1 MKAAIVKPL
10 LKKTSLELNVL
21 KNFRPVSN
29 MSFVS
34 KLTDK
39 IVLDQLL
46 CHLDQNNLWH
56 TFQSAYRP
64 KHSTETVLLRVFN
77 DLLTAS
83 DSGSIYI
90 LTLLNLSAAFDTI
103 DSKHFWYL

>member
-1 MKAAIVKPL
+1 M
-10 LKKTSLELNVL
+10 LE
-21 KNFRPVSN
+21 NFRPVSN

-34 KLTDK
+34 KLIDK
-39 IVLDQLL
+39 IILDLLL
-46 CHLDQNNLWH
+46 CHLVQNNLWH

-64 KHSTETVLLRVFN
+64 KCSTETVLLRVFN

-90 LTLLNLSAAFDTI
+90 LTLSNLSAAFDTI
-103 DSKHFWYL
+103 DSKTLLVFVILFYPSSVLTCKVGHK